1 MSLLFKDRSDANS
14 LKPKLGLKDRIK
26 YFFVNHLRQSI
37 AALGDLWRTP
47 LASIM
52 TMAVLGLSL
61 SLPAALYVLQKNAQ
75 AVSSAWQNAAE
86 INLFLRQDL
95 SPEVQ
100 RAFTHRV
107 GLHPEVEYATL
118 ISPEQGLEDF
128 KVESGFGDALAYL
141 DRNPLPAVVV
151 VLPTLENRGAN
162 EARALMQKLV
172 AAREVDMG
180 KMDIDW
186 LERLDAII
194 SLIQDSFAALATLL
208 VISVVLIVGNTI
220 RLAIMARKEEIEVMK
235 LVGATDSF
243 IQRPFLYTGL
253 WYGIVGAMISWIAI
267 SLIIWWLSSAIQH
280 LSGLYSSAFELTG
293 INPLEA
299 LFLLLLSSLLG
310 LSGAYISVKRHI
322 ALIEPC

>member
-1 MSLLFKDRSDANS
+1 MSLLFKERADSNS
-14 LKPKLGLKDRIK
+14 MKPKLSFAEQVRS
-26 YFFVNHLRQSI
+26 FFINHLRQSI

-47 LASIM
+47 VASLM

-61 SLPAALYVLQKNAQ
+61 SLPAALYVLQKNAV

-86 INLFLRQDL
+86 ISLFLRQDL

-100 RAFTHRV
+100 RAFSHRI
-107 GLHPEVEYATL
+107 GLHPEVDSVTL
-118 ISPEQGLEDF
+118 ISPDAGLEDF
-128 KVESGFGDALAYL
+128 KLQSGFGDALAYL

-151 VLPTLENRGAN
+151 VLPTLANRGPN
-162 EARALMQKLV
+162 EARALLQKLES
-172 AAREVDMG
+172 AREVDMG

-194 SLIQDSFAALATLL
+194 ALIQDSFGALATLL
-208 VISVVLIVGNTI
+208 LVSVVLIVGNTI
-220 RLAIMARKEEIEVMK
+220 RLAIMGRKEEIEVMK
-235 LVGATDSF
+235 LVGATDGF

-267 SLIIWWLSSAIQH
+267 SLIIWWLADAIQY
-280 LSGLYSSAFELTG
+280 LSGLYQSSFELTG
-293 INPLEA
+293 ISLLEA

-310 LSGAYISVKRHI
+310 LCGAYISVKRHI
-322 ALIEPC
+322 AHIEPA